1 MNESPRI
8 SVIVPVYNAEKYL
21 TQCVE
26 SILRQDFTDFE
37 LLLVDDGSKDKSGL
51 ICDEYAQKDQR
62 VKVFHKENGGVSSAR
77 NVGLDKA
84 QGEFIVFIDSDDY
97 VDINY
102 LTILTNV
109 KADLV
114 VTGYKEFGN
123 GVNKELQNQK
133 SYTDSLVADSL
144 ISNCL
149 SSILDDII
157 MRSPWDKLFKR
168 ITIVENS
175 IYFDSSM
182 SYAEDTVFV
191 QTYLL
196 FCHTIAFQSGTP
208 YHYRLDSNNSL
219 LKYGMQSSKY
229 LYTLHTTLAA
239 YKKITQHFGFACPQ
253 WYNSNNKL
261 MLMQY
266 FRGVSQKKFVL
277 KGYSEYKKTMK
288 SACPSGIVFSDQL
301 YIFTYKLL
309 QKKLYLLSFFMLRY
323 IYPLK
328 LYLNKWG
335 NIFSIR

>member
-1 MNESPRI
+1 MNEFPRI

-77 NVGLDKA
+77 NLGIDKA
-84 QGEFIVFIDSDDY
+84 RGEFIVFVDSDDY
-97 VDINY
+97 VDTNY

-114 VTGYKEFGN
+114 VTGYKEFGS
-123 GVNKELQNQK
+123 GINKELSNSK
-133 SYTDSLVADSL
+133 SHIDTVLTGSL
-144 ISNCL
+144 IANCL
-149 SSILDDII
+149 SSILDDTT

-168 ITIVENS
+168 SIITENT
-175 IYFDSSM
+175 IYFDPLI
-182 SYAEDTVFV
+182 SYAEDAVFV
-191 QTYLL
+191 HTYLL
-196 FCHTIAFQSGTP
+196 YCQTIALKGGTP
-208 YHYRLDSNNSL
+208 YHYRIESNNSL

-229 LYTLHTTLAA
+229 LYTLRTTLAA